1 MAAGKPMLLQKIT
14 MRHFIIV
21 YLLLAWLPVNAQE
34 ASHKISINIPAGTL
48 EATLKLLEQKSR
60 MPISY
65 ELTRVRGI
73 QVKAHLYIDTP
84 LEAILKDILK
94 GTPLDYKQKGG
105 NILII
110 SRPASVK
117 TLSGFVED
125 AASGEKLIGVSL
137 VATQHQSGTTTN
149 NYGFYSLTVP
159 ADSLHLQIS
168 YIGYH
173 KLDTVISMNDNPR
186 INFRLRTGS
195 AQLGEFIVS
204 GARTTRIQ
212 ESSQM
217 SSISLPAA
225 QVRSL
230 PRLLG
235 EPDLLKALQMMP
247 GVKQGTEGSSALL
260 IRGGTP
266 DQNLILLDGAPLY
279 HPMHL
284 LGIFSTFN
292 TSVLKDVTLYK
303 GAFPARYG
311 GRLSSVVDIST
322 KDGNMYEH
330 HGDFSVGL
338 LSTQL
343 TLEGPIQKGKTSYVI
358 SGRRSYP
365 DLIATPFVKSS
376 QEDLQKFSLFFYDLN
391 AKVHHQFSA
400 KDKLYLSFYMGKDRL
415 RIRDKNF
422 ADSET
427 PTGNYNLSDLAI
439 QWGNITGTLRWTHII
454 SPKLFANTMLI
465 GSSYKFNTGI
475 YTEDKYNADA
485 SSNTL
490 KLNSGIRDYG
500 VKTDVDYRP
509 MPAHA
514 IKLGAAYMYRV
525 FTPGIVRLKQTT
537 GDDTILDSINNNRN
551 IRASEMDLYVEDD
564 WEITPRLKLNAGLHW
579 SAFTVQKHFYNS
591 LQPRASMRFLLPE
604 DWGLKASYT
613 HMTQYIHL
621 LANNS
626 ISLPTDLWVPATKK
640 VAPQQA
646 DQFALG
652 IARNLFKNKY
662 EFSAEVYYKKM
673 YKVAEYKDGAE
684 YLTTSKGD
692 TWQEQIASGIGR
704 SYGLE
709 LLLQKKTGRLTGW
722 LGYTWAVS
730 DRNIP
735 GVNYGHTFY
744 YKYDRRHDF
753 HLVTIYKLRKNI
765 ELSGSWT
772 YQSASPF
779 TVPVARYEGTDG
791 PLSPNNPN
799 YWLPDVDYINN
810 RNNVRI
816 AAYHR
821 LDLGI
826 NFIRQKKNGNV
837 RTWNI
842 SVLNAY
848 NRMNP
853 FFYYVTEYSDNS
865 AKVRLNG
872 IVLLPIMPSFSYSL
886 KF

>member
-1 MAAGKPMLLQKIT
+1 
-14 MRHFIIV
+14 V
-21 YLLLAWLPVNAQE
+21 Y
-34 ASHKISINIPAGTL
+34 K
-48 EATLKLLEQKSR
+48 
-60 MPISY
+60 
-65 ELTRVRGI
+65 
-73 QVKAHLYIDTP
+73 DTP
-84 LEAILKDILK
+84 LGTILRDILK
-94 GTPLDYKQKGG
+94 GTPLDYKQKGS

-110 SRPASVK
+110 SRLPAAN
-117 TLSGFVED
+117 TLSGVVED
-125 AASGEKLIGVSL
+125 AVSGEKLIGVSI
-137 VATQHQSGTTTN
+137 VAAQQQAGTTTN
-149 NYGFYSLTVP
+149 NYGFYSITLP
-159 ADSLHLQIS
+159 GDSLHLQVS
-168 YIGYH
+168 YIGYRR
-173 KLDTVISMNDNPR
+173 LDTVIGMTGDQR
-186 INFRLRTGS
+186 VNFRLQAGS
-195 AQLGEFIVS
+195 RQLEEVTINGS
-204 GARTTRIQ
+204 RAARIQ

-217 SSISLPAA
+217 SRISLPAS
-225 QVRSL
+225 QIRSM

-235 EPDLLKALQMMP
+235 EPDLLKALQLMP

-260 IRGGTP
+260 VRGGTP

-322 KDGNMYEH
+322 KDGDLYKH
-330 HGDFSVGL
+330 HGEFSVGL

-343 TLEGPIQKGKTSYVI
+343 TLEGPLQKGKTSYVI

-365 DLIATPFVKSS
+365 DLIATPIIKRSDA
-376 QEDLQKFSLFFYDLN
+376 DLNKFSLFFYDLN

-415 RIRDKNF
+415 RTRSKSTTDEDP
-422 ADSET
+422 AVD
-427 PTGNYNLSDLAI
+427 NYDLSDLAL
-439 QWGNITGTLRWTHII
+439 QWGNITGTLRWSHIV
-454 SPKLFANTMLI
+454 SPKLFTNTMLI

-475 YTEDKYNADA
+475 YTENKYDADV
-485 SSNTL
+485 STNTL

-500 VKTDVDYRP
+500 VKTDIDYRP
-509 MPAHA
+509 VPAHA
-514 IKLGAAYMYRV
+514 VKMGAAYMYRV
-525 FTPGIVRLKQTT
+525 FTPGIVRMKQTDGEAVT
-537 GDDTILDSINNNRN
+537 LDSLNNNRR
-551 IRASEMDLYVEDD
+551 IGAAEMDLYAEDD
-564 WEITPRLKLNAGLHW
+564 WEIAPRLKLNAGLHW
-579 SAFTVQKHFYNS
+579 SAFSVQDHFYHS
-591 LQPRASMRFLLPE
+591 LQPRVSMRFLLPG

-640 VAPQQA
+640 IAPQQA
-646 DQFALG
+646 RQFALG
-652 IARNLFKNKY
+652 VARNLFRNKF
-662 EFSAEVYYKKM
+662 EFSAEAYYKKM

-692 TWQEQIASGIGR
+692 TWQEQISSGTGR

-722 LGYTWAVS
+722 MGYTWAVS
-730 DRNIP
+730 DRNVP
-735 GVNYGHTFY
+735 GVNYGRTFY

-753 HLVTIYKLRKNI
+753 HLVTIYRLRKNI
-765 ELSGSWT
+765 ELSGTWT

-779 TVPVARYEGTDG
+779 TIPVARYEGVEGPINPDG
-791 PLSPNNPN
+791 THYWPPN
-799 YWLPDVDYINN
+799 VDYINN

-821 LDLGI
+821 LDLGVS
-826 NFIRQKKNGNV
+826 FIKEKRNGNI

-842 SVLNAY
+842 SILNVY

-853 FFYYVTEYSDNS
+853 FFYYVNGYSDTK

-872 IVLLPIMPSFSYSL
+872 IILLPLVPSFSYSL